1 MGRLILWV
9 LREYDEIDPIILS
22 GEFGAEITL
31 NQDAQPL
38 VGLLVFDTWKK
49 AEDVC
54 CFKTCMCFTVA
65 LFIVCLRLF
74 PFSVNEED
82 EVTIKDA
89 VHMIA
94 DTLDFKGKIEVSF
107 RCSQVIVDP
116 K

>member
-1 MGRLILWV
+1 MAHLIVWV

-22 GEFGAEITL
+22 GEFSAEITL
-31 NQDAQPL
+31 NQDDQPL
-38 VGLLVFDTWKK
+38 LGLRVFDTWKK

-54 CFKTCMCFTVA
+54 CFKTCRCSTVA

-82 EVTIKDA
+82 EVAIKDA
-89 VHMIA
+89 VYMIA
-94 DTLDFKGKIEVSF
+94 DALDFKGKIEVSF
-107 RCSQVIVDP
+107 RCSQVIINP